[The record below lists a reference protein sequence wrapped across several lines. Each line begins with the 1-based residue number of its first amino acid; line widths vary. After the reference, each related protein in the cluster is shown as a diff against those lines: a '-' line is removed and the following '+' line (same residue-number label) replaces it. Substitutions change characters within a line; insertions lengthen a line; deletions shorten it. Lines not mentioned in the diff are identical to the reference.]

1 MECYQVLGKEEQDR
15 KKKCMGSFPP
25 TATTVQAAWPSHA
38 LLMMLSAWQ
47 LVFKTLTIWRSKED
61 ALGFKLCSGKILEA
75 PWPPQ
80 WPQWEQGEQFQFP
93 QTIIIHDAC
102 IQGEKKNTSL
112 GLCLTS

>member
-1 MECYQVLGKEEQDR
+1 
-15 KKKCMGSFPP
+15 MGSFPP
-25 TATTVQAAWPSHA
+25 TATTVQATWPSHA
-38 LLMMLSAWQ
+38 LLMMLSASQ

-102 IQGEKKNTSL
+102 IQGEKKKYIPGTMSYFVVLPCGTSL
-112 GLCLTS
+112 IVS